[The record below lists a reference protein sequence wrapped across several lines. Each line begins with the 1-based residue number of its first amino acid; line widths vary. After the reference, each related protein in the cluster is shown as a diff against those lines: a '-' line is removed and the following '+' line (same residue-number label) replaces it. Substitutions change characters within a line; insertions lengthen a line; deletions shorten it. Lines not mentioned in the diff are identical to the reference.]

1 MLGIDASGAVEIVQ
15 TDLARLR
22 CARGGLSRSARAG
35 RKSVVL
41 YRDAEP
47 TLELQEVHR
56 QWGFDADPELTRL
69 TAEAL
74 RISMAYHF
82 DPHLAIH
89 SSDIDPLPHQI
100 TAVYE
105 AMLPRQP
112 LRFLLADDPG
122 AGKTIMT
129 GLLMKELYLRGD
141 LERCLIVCPGS
152 LAEQWQDELS
162 QKFDL
167 PFEIFTAD
175 QAEASRTGNWF
186 GARSGD
192 LPAGSAEPQRRR
204 TRSNWR
210 ETQWDLVV
218 VRRSTQDVG
227 QLFYGDELDKTKR
240 YRAWASCWG
249 SRHGISCC

>member
-1 MLGIDASGAVEIVQ
+1 MTKLESIVNGARVLGIDASGPVEVLQ
-15 TDLARLR
+15 TTWYGSDALGLVYRDP
-22 CARGGLSRSARAG
+22 RGRPHEL
-35 RKSVVL
+35 VL

-47 TLELQEVHR
+47 ELELQDAHR

-74 RISMAYHF
+74 RIRLAYHF

-112 LRFLLADDPG
+112 LRYLLADDPG

-141 LERCLIVCPGS
+141 LERCLIVCPGRS
-152 LAEQWQDELS
+152 GGAMAGRAA
-162 QKFDL
+162 
-167 PFEIFTAD
+167 FEIRSAVRD
-175 QAEASRTGNWF
+175 LYLRSSRGV
-186 GARSGD
+186 
-192 LPAGSAEPQRRR
+192 P
-204 TRSNWR
+204 
-210 ETQWDLVV
+210 
-218 VRRSTQDVG
+218 
-227 QLFYGDELDKTKR
+227 
-240 YRAWASCWG
+240 YR
-249 SRHGISCC
+249 